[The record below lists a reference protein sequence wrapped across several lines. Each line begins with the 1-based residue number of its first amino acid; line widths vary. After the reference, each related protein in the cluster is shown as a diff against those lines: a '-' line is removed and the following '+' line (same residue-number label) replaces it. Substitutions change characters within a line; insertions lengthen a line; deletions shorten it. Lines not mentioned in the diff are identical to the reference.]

1 MKSALANVKS
11 APPRWRTRISRW
23 KQLKM
28 NKISKRISKDFRWI
42 KSCDYRWSMRTT
54 TGNLFA
60 RKSNSRSFF
69 EHPTWV
75 LIKLLCIPSKRWDLA
90 FFLVLYKSYNK
101 NITEHRNEYLLY
113 FQNQLKINWK
123 SITLSRSRD
132 WTASNH
138 LKESANWE
146 NFNRE
151 TWCHRTLLYSL
162 MPQRTLRHGQKTGIR
177 NQDSNAKI
185 IYCIEFSV

>member
-113 FQNQLKINWK
+113 FENQLKIIHAESFSWLNRVQPFEGKCKLGKFQPWNLMSSNVIVLFDAAENIKTWPENWNPE
-123 SITLSRSRD
+123 SR
-132 WTASNH
+132 
-138 LKESANWE
+138 LKCKNY
-146 NFNRE
+146 
-151 TWCHRTLLYSL
+151 LLYW
-162 MPQRTLRHGQKTGIR
+162 I
-177 NQDSNAKI
+177 
-185 IYCIEFSV
+185 